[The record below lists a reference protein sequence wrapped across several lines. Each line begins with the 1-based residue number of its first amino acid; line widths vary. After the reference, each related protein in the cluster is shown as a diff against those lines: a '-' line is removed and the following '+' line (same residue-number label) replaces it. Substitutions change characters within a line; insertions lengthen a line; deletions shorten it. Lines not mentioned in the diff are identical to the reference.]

1 MACSKESSGEIMNST
16 DAEVKDYDYFA
27 GNQWRKAANNDVFE
41 VHEPYSGK
49 LFARVAAG
57 TRADGRAAVDAAAK
71 AFPDWSE
78 TTPAAKARLF
88 LKASEIVKR
97 RRGEIAEVLAR
108 ETGSTISFATFQQDL
123 VAATLEQVAG
133 WVYLP
138 KGEVLETNAP
148 GSHSIGLRRPLGVVA
163 SFTPWNGANVLS
175 WRAVISPVA
184 AGNTV
189 VVKPSEFAPV
199 SAGIMLAEVAEE
211 AGFPAGVINV
221 VTHAPGAAEAIADEF
236 FDRPEVRVINLIGGV
251 KTARMLAERA
261 GRLLKR
267 TVMELG
273 GFNPMIIL
281 DDVDMDYAVRT
292 ATFGSFFHQGQ
303 ICLNTRRII
312 VQRKIYEEFLGKFA
326 ARTASLPKGD
336 PLNPKTIIGPIIT
349 SDAVK
354 MIDDR
359 VKDALARGAKA
370 HTGAKHDGQIYY
382 PTILTDVPLDA
393 VIANEETF
401 GPVVV
406 VEAVGT
412 PEDAVAAAN
421 RTMYGL
427 TSSILAGNTYKAFE
441 MAPKVLAGIVN
452 VNSPTV
458 NDEIHAPMGGVRD
471 SGWGRTGPRSL
482 DDFSDVIWINSHS
495 GQRQYPF

>member
-1 MACSKESSGEIMNST
+1 MQSTQMDMKEYS
-16 DAEVKDYDYFA
+16 YFA
-27 GNQWRKAANNDVFE
+27 GNQWRNAADNQFFE

-57 TRADGRAAVDAAAK
+57 SRADARTAVDAAAK
-71 AFPDWSE
+71 AFPGWAE
-78 TTPAAKARLF
+78 TTPAEKARLF

-97 RRGEIAEVLAR
+97 RRNEIAEVLAR

-123 VAATLEQVAG
+123 VAATLQQVAG

-148 GSHSIGLRRPLGVVA
+148 GSHSIGVRRPLGVVA

-221 VTHAPGAAEAIADEF
+221 VTHAPGAAGAIADEF

-312 VQRKIYEEFLGKFA
+312 VQRKIYEEFLGKFV
-326 ARTASLPKGD
+326 ARTNSLPAGD
-336 PLNPKTIIGPIIT
+336 PLDPKTIIGPIIT
-349 SDAVK
+349 RDAVK

-359 VKDALARGAKA
+359 VKDALAQGSQSPHWREARWTDLLPHDSDGRSSGCRHRQRGNLRAGGRGRSRRHA
-370 HTGAKHDGQIYY
+370 GSGDCRRESHDVRPHVFDSRREYLQSIRDGA
-382 PTILTDVPLDA
+382 
-393 VIANEETF
+393 E
-401 GPVVV
+401 
-406 VEAVGT
+406 
-412 PEDAVAAAN
+412 
-421 RTMYGL
+421 
-427 TSSILAGNTYKAFE
+427 
-441 MAPKVLAGIVN
+441 
-452 VNSPTV
+452 
-458 NDEIHAPMGGVRD
+458 
-471 SGWGRTGPRSL
+471 GPRRHRECEL
-482 DDFSDVIWINSHS
+482 THR
-495 GQRQYPF
+495 QR

>member
-1 MACSKESSGEIMNST
+1 MRST
-16 DAEVKDYDYFA
+16 QMELNQYKYYA
-27 GNQWRKAANNDVFE
+27 GNEWRNAVDDHVFE

-57 TRADGRAAVDAAAK
+57 SRADGRAAVDAAAK
-71 AFPDWSE
+71 AFPSWAE
-78 TTPAAKARLF
+78 TTPAEKARLF

-97 RRGEIAEVLAR
+97 RRTEIAEVLAR

-123 VAATLEQVAG
+123 VAATLQQVAG

-148 GSHSIGLRRPLGVVA
+148 GSHSIGVRRPLGVVA

-221 VTHAPGAAEAIADEF
+221 VTHAPGAAGAIADEF

-261 GRLLKR
+261 GKLLKR

-312 VQRKIYEEFLGKFA
+312 IQRTIYDEFLPKFV
-326 ARTASLPKGD
+326 ARTNTLPAGD

-349 SDAVK
+349 ADAVK

-359 VKDALARGAKA
+359 VKQAIAKGAKVHA
-370 HTGAKHDGQIYY
+370 GARHDGQIYY

-393 VIANEETF
+393 AIANEETF
-401 GPVVV
+401 G
-406 VEAVGT
+406 
-412 PEDAVAAAN
+412 
-421 RTMYGL
+421 
-427 TSSILAGNTYKAFE
+427 
-441 MAPKVLAGIVN
+441 
-452 VNSPTV
+452 
-458 NDEIHAPMGGVRD
+458 
-471 SGWGRTGPRSL
+471 RST
-482 DDFSDVIWINSHS
+482 
-495 GQRQYPF
+495 